1 MSTLISSAVSGKKA
15 APKAPARRRAA
26 PPSGPPKP
34 PPSAPPSQTTPVS
47 TTENEAPAQ
56 ESAPPPSPPAT
67 QQSAPEATPPAP
79 APIHRPP
86 PPAAVEPTAP
96 PSPPPTQTVN
106 QQHHVA
112 STEAPAPPAQSLPP
126 PAPAPAPATA
136 PAHIPVGELEYQR
149 DEIIRPQSPI
159 ETRPAQPPQHAQEP
173 GLPPAIRHVD
183 EPASGLPAAEDIVG
197 PQPMGK
203 KRKDDREQAT
213 RPAPKRARKAA
224 PEGSTPIQTD
234 ARGEDGA
241 ILPPQERLP
250 VAPSGE
256 SAPSSNTAAPAK
268 PRKRRQPKKKSA
280 ATVTEET
287 PPPEDEEGDSAA
299 ASAAVDAARKPRRP
313 RTNMPQKKTGPRRK
327 RQPRNE
333 NTAEGEDGMPT
344 AGEEEEEESDPEAH
358 EHDPATVSMWDL
370 TIDARHGKVSDRE
383 KKMAEIDWD
392 EVARKR
398 YEEIEKIRNGQ
409 QQQEEEEQRQREKEE
424 TERAKEK
431 EREGEEGSGEED
443 ADGNKKKK
451 KGKKGKKK
459 DGENEG
465 IVESTEGADGQ
476 ADDAEAGADE
486 DGDGN
491 ENEDNDNAEDD
502 AQQPAQPSGTAA
514 GPQLRLVNGEMV
526 LDEESTNIAAEQAA
540 AAEAA
545 ARDDIIVEEEN
556 DLTLRLNRLTGV
568 NNRRRDPRE
577 RVPAWKLKSDPWGEE
592 ETDRFYSA
600 LQMFG
605 TDFFLISKMFPPKT
619 RKQIKLKF
627 NREEKLDPQRV
638 TDALLGRA
646 HHPHRPMDLQ
656 HYAQETGTEVSDY
669 TKYDSY
675 AHAEQVIK
683 ESLKDKEAAMQA
695 ALAEE
700 EENARQAAIAEEQ
713 RAEAKRNLEER
724 RAGRRARGRKKMG
737 AGTLGG

>member
-34 PPSAPPSQTTPVS
+34 PPPAPSSQTTPTS
-47 TTENEAPAQ
+47 TTENVAPAD
-56 ESAPPPSPPAT
+56 ESAAPPSPPAT
-67 QQSAPEATPPAP
+67 QPAAAEAPPPAP
-79 APIHRPP
+79 APIHHPP
-86 PPAAVEPTAP
+86 PPAPIEPSRP
-96 PSPPPTQTVN
+96 PSPPPTQAAN
-106 QQHHVA
+106 SQHHF
-112 STEAPAPPAQSLPP
+112 SSNEAPAPPAPSP
-126 PAPAPAPATA
+126 PAPAPAPT
-136 PAHIPVGELEYQR
+136 HIPVGELEYQR
-149 DEIIRPQSPI
+149 DEIIRPQSPV
-159 ETRPAQPPQHAQEP
+159 ETRPAQPPQRVQEP
-173 GLPPAIRHVD
+173 ELPPAIRHVD
-183 EPASGLPAAEDIVG
+183 DPASAPPPAEDIVG
-197 PQPMGK
+197 SQLTGQ
-203 KRKDDREQAT
+203 KRKDTGEQPA
-213 RPAPKRARKAA
+213 RFAPKRARKAA
-224 PEGSTPIQTD
+224 TESSTPTQTE

-250 VAPSGE
+250 VAASGE
-256 SAPSSNTAAPAK
+256 NVPAGETEPPAK
-268 PRKRRQPKKKSA
+268 PRRRRQPKKKSA

-287 PPPEDEEGDSAA
+287 PPPEGEEGDSAT
-299 ASAAVDAARKPRRP
+299 ASAAVDAATKPRRR
-313 RTNMPQKKTGPRRK
+313 RTNMPKKKTGPRKK
-327 RQPRNE
+327 RQPRTE
-333 NTAEGEDGMPT
+333 NPAEGEDGMPT
-344 AGEEEEEESDPEAH
+344 AEEEEEDESDPEAH

-409 QQQEEEEQRQREKEE
+409 QQQEEEEQRQREKKE

-431 EREGEEGSGEED
+431 QQEGEDGRGEED
-443 ADGNKKKK
+443 AEGNKKKK

-465 IVESTEGADGQ
+465 IVQSTEGADGQ

-486 DGDGN
+486 DNDGN

-545 ARDDIIVEEEN
+545 ARDEIIVEEEN

-713 RAEAKRNLEER
+713 RAEAKRNLEEK

>member
-34 PPSAPPSQTTPVS
+34 PAPAPPSQTTPAS
-47 TTENEAPAQ
+47 TAESAAPAQ

-67 QQSAPEATPPAP
+67 QQSVAEATPPAP
-79 APIHRPP
+79 APIHHRPP
-86 PPAAVEPTAP
+86 PAPIEPSRP
-96 PSPPPTQTVN
+96 PSPPPTQAAN
-106 QQHHVA
+106 QQHHV
-112 STEAPAPPAQSLPP
+112 SPTEVPALPAQSLPP
-126 PAPAPAPATA
+126 PAPAPAQ
-136 PAHIPVGELEYQR
+136 IPVGELEYQR
-149 DEIIRPQSPI
+149 DEIIRPQSPV
-159 ETRPAQPPQHAQEP
+159 ETRPARPPQHIEEP
-173 GLPPAIRHVD
+173 ELPPAIRHVD
-183 EPASGLPAAEDIVG
+183 DPASTAPPAQDIVG
-197 PQPMGK
+197 SQSVGQ
-203 KRKDDREQAT
+203 KRKDAGEQPT

-224 PEGSTPIQTD
+224 PESSTPTLTE

-250 VAPSGE
+250 VASSGE
-256 SAPSSNTAAPAK
+256 NALTGDAAPPAK
-268 PRKRRQPKKKSA
+268 PKRRRQPKKKSA

-287 PPPEDEEGDSAA
+287 PSPEGEEGDSAA
-299 ASAAVDAARKPRRP
+299 ASAAVDAATKPRRR
-313 RTNMPQKKTGPRRK
+313 RTNMPKKKTGPRKK
-327 RQPRNE
+327 RQPRSE
-333 NTAEGEDGMPT
+333 NTAEGEEGMPT
-344 AGEEEEEESDPEAH
+344 AGEEEEDESDPEAH

-424 TERAKEK
+424 IERAKEK
-431 EREGEEGSGEED
+431 EREGEVGSGEED
-443 ADGNKKKK
+443 EDGNKKKK

-465 IVESTEGADGQ
+465 IVQSTEGADGQ

-486 DGDGN
+486 EGDGN
-491 ENEDNDNAEDD
+491 ENEDTDNAEDD

>member
-1 MSTLISSAVSGKKA
+1 EPEL
-15 APKAPARRRAA
+15 
-26 PPSGPPKP
+26 P
-34 PPSAPPSQTTPVS
+34 PPIRHVDD
-47 TTENEAPAQ
+47 PA
-56 ESAPPPSPPAT
+56 SAPPP
-67 QQSAPEATPPAP
+67 
-79 APIHRPP
+79 
-86 PPAAVEPTAP
+86 
-96 PSPPPTQTVN
+96 
-106 QQHHVA
+106 
-112 STEAPAPPAQSLPP
+112 
-126 PAPAPAPATA
+126 
-136 PAHIPVGELEYQR
+136 
-149 DEIIRPQSPI
+149 
-159 ETRPAQPPQHAQEP
+159 
-173 GLPPAIRHVD
+173 
-183 EPASGLPAAEDIVG
+183 AEDIVG
-197 PQPMGK
+197 SQLTGQ
-203 KRKDDREQAT
+203 KRKDTGEQPA

-224 PEGSTPIQTD
+224 TESSTPNQTE

-241 ILPPQERLP
+241 ILPTQERLP
-250 VAPSGE
+250 VAASEENVPAGDT
-256 SAPSSNTAAPAK
+256 APPAK
-268 PRKRRQPKKKSA
+268 PRRRRQPKKKSA

-287 PPPEDEEGDSAA
+287 PPPEGEEGDSAA
-299 ASAAVDAARKPRRP
+299 ASAAVDAATKPRRR
-313 RTNMPQKKTGPRRK
+313 RTNMPKKKSGPRKK
-327 RQPRNE
+327 RQPRTE

-344 AGEEEEEESDPEAH
+344 AEEEEEEEDESDPEAH

-431 EREGEEGSGEED
+431 QQQGEDGSGEED

-465 IVESTEGADGQ
+465 IVQSTEGADGQ

-486 DGDGN
+486 DNDGN

-502 AQQPAQPSGTAA
+502 TQQPAQPSGTAA

-724 RAGRRARGRKKMG
+724 RAGRKARGRKKMG

>member
-1 MSTLISSAVSGKKA
+1 
-15 APKAPARRRAA
+15 
-26 PPSGPPKP
+26 
-34 PPSAPPSQTTPVS
+34 
-47 TTENEAPAQ
+47 E
-56 ESAPPPSPPAT
+56 
-67 QQSAPEATPPAP
+67 
-79 APIHRPP
+79 
-86 PPAAVEPTAP
+86 
-96 PSPPPTQTVN
+96 
-106 QQHHVA
+106 
-112 STEAPAPPAQSLPP
+112 
-126 PAPAPAPATA
+126 
-136 PAHIPVGELEYQR
+136 
-149 DEIIRPQSPI
+149 
-159 ETRPAQPPQHAQEP
+159 
-173 GLPPAIRHVD
+173 
-183 EPASGLPAAEDIVG
+183 ED
-197 PQPMGK
+197 
-203 KRKDDREQAT
+203 
-213 RPAPKRARKAA
+213 
-224 PEGSTPIQTD
+224 
-234 ARGEDGA
+234 
-241 ILPPQERLP
+241 
-250 VAPSGE
+250 
-256 SAPSSNTAAPAK
+256 
-268 PRKRRQPKKKSA
+268 
-280 ATVTEET
+280 
-287 PPPEDEEGDSAA
+287 
-299 ASAAVDAARKPRRP
+299 
-313 RTNMPQKKTGPRRK
+313 
-327 RQPRNE
+327 
-333 NTAEGEDGMPT
+333 
-344 AGEEEEEESDPEAH
+344 ESDPEAH

-431 EREGEEGSGEED
+431 EREGEDGSGEED
-443 ADGNKKKK
+443 EDGNKKKK
-451 KGKKGKKK
+451 KGKKGKKT

-465 IVESTEGADGQ
+465 IVQSTEGADGQ

-486 DGDGN
+486 GGDGN

-646 HHPHRPMDLQ
+646 HHPRRPMDLQ

>member
-256 SAPSSNTAAPAK
+256 RAPSSNTAAPAK

-424 TERAKEK
+424 TERTKEK

-491 ENEDNDNAEDD
+491 EDEDNDNAED

>member
-1 MSTLISSAVSGKKA
+1 M
-15 APKAPARRRAA
+15 
-26 PPSGPPKP
+26 
-34 PPSAPPSQTTPVS
+34 
-47 TTENEAPAQ
+47 
-56 ESAPPPSPPAT
+56 
-67 QQSAPEATPPAP
+67 
-79 APIHRPP
+79 
-86 PPAAVEPTAP
+86 
-96 PSPPPTQTVN
+96 
-106 QQHHVA
+106 
-112 STEAPAPPAQSLPP
+112 
-126 PAPAPAPATA
+126 
-136 PAHIPVGELEYQR
+136 
-149 DEIIRPQSPI
+149 
-159 ETRPAQPPQHAQEP
+159 
-173 GLPPAIRHVD
+173 
-183 EPASGLPAAEDIVG
+183 
-197 PQPMGK
+197 
-203 KRKDDREQAT
+203 
-213 RPAPKRARKAA
+213 
-224 PEGSTPIQTD
+224 
-234 ARGEDGA
+234 
-241 ILPPQERLP
+241 
-250 VAPSGE
+250 
-256 SAPSSNTAAPAK
+256 
-268 PRKRRQPKKKSA
+268 PKKKS
-280 ATVTEET
+280 
-287 PPPEDEEGDSAA
+287 
-299 ASAAVDAARKPRRP
+299 
-313 RTNMPQKKTGPRRK
+313 GPRKK
-327 RQPRNE
+327 RQPRTE

-344 AGEEEEEESDPEAH
+344 AEEEEEDESDPEAH

-431 EREGEEGSGEED
+431 QQQGEDGSGEED
-443 ADGNKKKK
+443 ADGNKKKR

-465 IVESTEGADGQ
+465 IVQSTEGADGQ

-486 DGDGN
+486 DNDGN
-491 ENEDNDNAEDD
+491 ENEDNDNAEAD

-669 TKYDSY
+669 TKYESY

-713 RAEAKRNLEER
+713 RAEAKRNMEER